1 MRNVWC
7 RKKTLAWAITHL
19 TSEEIASLGQGQTRQ
34 IRKLPAQKEPLPRFS
49 LELPSREWRMKCQ
62 LTASALDH
70 IIICATVRKTAKGGG
85 VDHGIVYE
93 HSKCGRPSDHQ
104 HTHWERLETLTVKAE
119 MNERSQ
125 VAATRTPMVAAN
137 RKLRSLQTDM
147 TFRRLVGAEQPWVKH
162 NSLVQ
167 SLAGLDMVGH

>member
-19 TSEEIASLGQGQTRQ
+19 TSEEIACLGQGQTRQ
-34 IRKLPAQKEPLPRFS
+34 IRKLPAQKEPPPSLLPGAPIQGMEDEVS
-49 LELPSREWRMKCQ
+49 INCKCARPHHHLRHSQ
-62 LTASALDH
+62 KDSQGRWCRPRH
-70 IIICATVRKTAKGGG
+70 C

-125 VAATRTPMVAAN
+125 VAVTGTPMVAAN
-137 RKLRSLQTDM
+137 RKLRFLQTDM
-147 TFRRLVGAEQPWVKH
+147 TFRRLVGAEQPCIKH

-167 SLAGLDMVGH
+167 SLAG